1 MADKKKLERIAQRIY
16 LLICDMAE
24 IGEDYTLLQR
34 EYNELIEACDLPLK
48 RIRWISNTEFEEME

>member
-24 IGEDYTLLQR
+24 IGEDYSLLQR
-34 EYNELIEACDLPLK
+34 EYNELIEGYELPFK
-48 RIRWISNTEFEEME
+48 KIRWISNEEFEEMQ